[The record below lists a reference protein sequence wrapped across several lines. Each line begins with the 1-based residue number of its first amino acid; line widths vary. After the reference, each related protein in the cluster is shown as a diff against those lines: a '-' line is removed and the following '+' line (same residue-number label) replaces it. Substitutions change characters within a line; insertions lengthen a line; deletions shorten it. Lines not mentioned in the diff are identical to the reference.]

1 MNFEINT
8 IYTIKLN
15 SGEELVSKVT
25 AVTETDV
32 TLHDPLSVAPGPQGV
47 GLIPSLFTSDPKG
60 DTRLNKSS
68 IAIYAVTDE
77 SVRAKYIQAT
87 SNLIVPETK
96 KLILG

>member
-15 SGEELVSKVT
+15 SGEELVSKVI
-25 AVTETDV
+25 DV
-32 TLHDPLSVAPGPQGV
+32 TDTDIKLHDPLSVAPGPQGV
-47 GLIPSLFTSDPKG
+47 GLIPSLFTADPKG
-60 DTRLNKSS
+60 ETRLNKSA
-68 IAIYAVTDE
+68 IAIYAITDE
-77 SVRAKYIQAT
+77 SVKSKYTQAT